1 MMQVEHFITQSLVLF
16 FCIGHLDKEI
26 RNSSLVVSTD
36 DHINL
41 FKNRKHTKKI
51 SLKYPVF
58 VFFRQKKIMN
68 HLFFTILLLW
78 ADTCTITIDL
88 SCGKGYEM
96 RQFTSFVCFLLVFFF
111 KIK

>member
-1 MMQVEHFITQSLVLF
+1 MMQVEHFINQSLVLF

-26 RNSSLVVSTD
+26 RNYSLVVSTD

-58 VFFRQKKIMN
+58 VFFRQKKKNESFI
-68 HLFFTILLLW
+68 FTILLLW

-96 RQFTSFVCFLLVFFF
+96 RQFTSFVCFLLVFFS
-111 KIK
+111 K

>member
-1 MMQVEHFITQSLVLF
+1 MMQVEHFINQSLVLF

-36 DHINL
+36 DHINF

-58 VFFRQKKIMN
+58 VFFRPKKIMN
-68 HLFFTILLLW
+68 HLFLPFYY
-78 ADTCTITIDL
+78 
-88 SCGKGYEM
+88 CGLIHV
-96 RQFTSFVCFLLVFFF
+96 R
-111 KIK
+111 

>member
-41 FKNRKHTKKI
+41 FKNRKHTKKNI
-51 SLKYPVF
+51 IKIPSIRFLS
-58 VFFRQKKIMN
+58 QKKKMN
-68 HLFFTILLLW
+68 HLFLPFYY
-78 ADTCTITIDL
+78 
-88 SCGKGYEM
+88 CGLIHV
-96 RQFTSFVCFLLVFFF
+96 R
-111 KIK
+111 

>member
-1 MMQVEHFITQSLVLF
+1 MMQVEHFINQSLVLF

-58 VFFRQKKIMN
+58 VFFRQKKMN
-68 HLFFTILLLW
+68 HLFLPFYY
-78 ADTCTITIDL
+78 
-88 SCGKGYEM
+88 CG
-96 RQFTSFVCFLLVFFF
+96 RIHVR
-111 KIK
+111 